1 MIYKA
6 EELIEKLNKHVSD
19 YAEGKTQ
26 NFEEVFKD
34 CKYAADMIKTLKTS
48 KHTQKRRRQR
58 LSKKCRE
65 KNQKIEN
72 LKEEVEQLKEK
83 AI

>member
-6 EELIEKLNKHVSD
+6 EELIEKLYKHASD
-19 YAEGKTQ
+19 YENGKTQ
-26 NFEEVFKD
+26 DFAKVCAD
-34 CKYAADMIKTLKTS
+34 CKIAADMIKRLKIS

-65 KNQKIEN
+65 KNQKIEKLTAELN
-72 LKEEVEQLKEK
+72 HIKE
-83 AI
+83 